1 MTSRPPI
8 VAQSIEDAVRIAL
21 PYLRISHAGLSDRL
35 APDDDCVAGV
45 FTAITTLERALSRE
59 EITTEIKTP

>member
-8 VAQSIEDAVRIAL
+8 VATSIEDAVRIAL
-21 PYLRISHAGLSDRL
+21 PYLRISHAGLVERL
-35 APDDDCVAGV
+35 PADDECAAGV

-59 EITTEIKTP
+59 EITTEIKKP